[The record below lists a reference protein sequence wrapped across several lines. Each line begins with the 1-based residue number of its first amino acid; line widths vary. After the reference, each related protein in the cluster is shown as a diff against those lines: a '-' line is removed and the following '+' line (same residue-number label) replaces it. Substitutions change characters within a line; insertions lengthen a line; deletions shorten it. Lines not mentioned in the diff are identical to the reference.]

1 MLKSFLCCYRC
12 GRNWSVPY
20 RRHEV
25 YENHLCAQCTKESNI
40 SEVEDSTPISTQQ
53 AVSNGGKSD
62 NVDPKQAQAVKK
74 MSFDAVPLSLL
85 LHAQPGNQNGADKY
99 GVYNWLKL
107 EDGSMSMSTYLNAL
121 QRHLLLFRAG
131 QDNTSDTNINNLD
144 SMISGLA
151 VLRDA
156 MLFNKVK
163 DDRVKLSAEQIEIL
177 ENKINNII

>member
-1 MLKSFLCCYRC
+1 MTKS
-12 GRNWSVPY
+12 
-20 RRHEV
+20 
-25 YENHLCAQCTKESNI
+25 
-40 SEVEDSTPISTQQ
+40 
-53 AVSNGGKSD
+53 
-62 NVDPKQAQAVKK
+62 VDPKQSQAVKK
-74 MSFDAVPLSLL
+74 MNFTAVPISLL

-107 EDGSMSMSTYLNAL
+107 EDESMSMNTYLNAL

-131 QDNTSDTNINNLD
+131 QDNTSDTHIHNLD

-163 DDRVKLSAEQIEIL
+163 DDRVKLSEEQIITL
-177 ENKINNII
+177 EKLLNNEKD